1 MGEAEIRVLFGDV
14 NPSGHLPESFPYKL
28 EDNPSFLYYGGEGDR
43 TEYREGVFVGYRYY
57 DKKKMDVLFPFGFG
71 LSYTTFAFSNLRLSA
86 DCIRDTDILTV
97 TATVTNTGKRAGKA
111 VAQLY
116 VGDVESTVI
125 RPVRELKGFE
135 KVLLQPGESRDVSF
149 TLDKRSFAYWNKAIH
164 DWHVETGAFTIE
176 VGDSSRNLPLCAEVT
191 VESTVELPRH
201 YTADSIYLDIMNDPK
216 AAQIM
221 RSFMEKTMEIFGHEE
236 NSAGTEAAKEAIS
249 EDMTLAMMKYMP
261 LRGILSFGGADAE
274 GELNA
279 LLEKLNSL

>member
-1 MGEAEIRVLFGDV
+1 M
-14 NPSGHLPESFPYKL
+14 
-28 EDNPSFLYYGGEGDR
+28 
-43 TEYREGVFVGYRYY
+43 
-57 DKKKMDVLFPFGFG
+57 
-71 LSYTTFAFSNLRLSA
+71 
-86 DCIRDTDILTV
+86 
-97 TATVTNTGKRAGKA
+97 
-111 VAQLY
+111 
-116 VGDVESTVI
+116 
-125 RPVRELKGFE
+125 
-135 KVLLQPGESRDVSF
+135 
-149 TLDKRSFAYWNKAIH
+149 
-164 DWHVETGAFTIE
+164 ETGEFTIE